1 MKSFVMLL
9 LLLCLATWG
18 FSQSKGG
25 RWEFEN
31 NGDDTAA
38 WDLADNPG
46 ALQNQAGF
54 ADLPPLQQ
62 GSAYLW
68 LDTTSTHNFLKVED
82 SDDLDFDD
90 ENVGISA
97 WIYPVVLNDV
107 HYLVNKG
114 EQSKN
119 PKTTNYSLRIAM
131 NSNQLEFLIR
141 DANNQAQVVSSS
153 FTITENTWNFVAA
166 YYDFSAGKVYM
177 WNDPAQPPVD
187 TLNFNQSLFGNS
199 EPLAIGSWY
208 RDDPA
213 NPSIKDFKGRMDD
226 VRISGRMEDIIPSAS
241 GLERPD
247 ELIPGTFSLH
257 QNYPNPFNPA
267 TRIAFDIEKA
277 ARVRLTVYNLAG
289 QEVAMLVDQYLTPGR
304 YQAGFDAGSL
314 VSGVYFYRLS
324 NGADQQTRKM
334 LLVR

>member
-1 MKSFVMLL
+1 MKSIVILL
-9 LLLCLATWG
+9 LLLCLVSGG

-38 WDLADNPG
+38 WDLSADPG
-46 ALQNQAGF
+46 ALQNQAGY
-54 ADLPPLQQ
+54 ASLPPLQQ
-62 GSAYLW
+62 GGAYLW

-114 EQSKN
+114 EQKKN

-141 DANNQAQVVSSS
+141 DANNQAQVVASS
-153 FTITENTWNFVAA
+153 FTISENVWNFVAA
-166 YYDFSAGKVYM
+166 YYDFTAGKVYM

-187 TLNFNQSLFGNS
+187 TLDFNQSIFGNS

-213 NPSIKDFKGRMDD
+213 NPSIKDFYGRMDD
-226 VRISGRMEDIIPSAS
+226 VRISGRMEDIIPAAS
-241 GLERPD
+241 GLVRTDDLLPE
-247 ELIPGTFSLH
+247 TFLLH

-267 TRIAFDIEKA
+267 TRIGFDIEKA
-277 ARVRLTVYNLAG
+277 GRMRLTVYNLAG
-289 QEVAMLVDQYLTPGR
+289 QEVAVLVDRFLTAGR
-304 YQAGFDAGSL
+304 YQVAFDAGTL
-314 VSGVYFYRLS
+314 TSGVYFYRLA
-324 NGADQQTRKM
+324 GGDRQQTRKM